1 MKQNLYLENI
11 NNAILKV
18 KKFPITVKYKSLHT
32 AKYFELLELCNS
44 LLPINPYLFSC
55 GDTYETR
62 QYKLNVVLNK
72 TKKELD
78 HNLKLCII
86 KILKDLQG
94 IKEHI
99 ELA

>member
-32 AKYFELLELCNS
+32 AKYFELLELYKE
-44 LLPINPYLFSC
+44 LLPINPYLFD
-55 GDTYETR
+55 GGNTYESR
-62 QYKLNVVLNK
+62 QYKLNVVLEK

-78 HNLKLCII
+78 FNLKLCII